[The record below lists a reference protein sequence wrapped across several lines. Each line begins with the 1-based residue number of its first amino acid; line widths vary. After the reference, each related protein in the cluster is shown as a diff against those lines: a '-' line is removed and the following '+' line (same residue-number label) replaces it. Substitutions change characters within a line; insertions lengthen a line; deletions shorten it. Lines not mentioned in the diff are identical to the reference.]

1 MDKAT
6 KQKTIRDFAIS
17 EKDVGSAEVQVALLT
32 GRINEVTEH
41 LKTHRKDH
49 SSRRG
54 LIAMVNQRR
63 RLLAY
68 VNRTNREHYQKL
80 IERLSLRH

>member
-1 MDKAT
+1 MDKAK
-6 KQKTIRDFAIS
+6 KQQTIRDFAVS
-17 EKDVGSAEVQVALLT
+17 DKDVGSSDVQVALLT
-32 GRINEVTEH
+32 SRINEITEH

-63 RLLAY
+63 RLLKY
-68 VNRTNREHYQKL
+68 LDSTNRERYLKL

>member
-1 MDKAT
+1 
-6 KQKTIRDFAIS
+6 
-17 EKDVGSAEVQVALLT
+17 VGSAEVQVALLT